1 MIEWLICLSISPE
14 EKNSWMAEQNSPP
27 TILQDFLKKADVY
40 PSGPG
45 ALSSPILKKSLLN
58 IICKYKSKQ
67 KTMRN
72 SSNTRTILNYLSTW

>member
-1 MIEWLICLSISPE
+1 
-14 EKNSWMAEQNSPP
+14 
-27 TILQDFLKKADVY
+27 LKKADVY

-58 IICKYKSKQ
+58 IIYRYKSKQ